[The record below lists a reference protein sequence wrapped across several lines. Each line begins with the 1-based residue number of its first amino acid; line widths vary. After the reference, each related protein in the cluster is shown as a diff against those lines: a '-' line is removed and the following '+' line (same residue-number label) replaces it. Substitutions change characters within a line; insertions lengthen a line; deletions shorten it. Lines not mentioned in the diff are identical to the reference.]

1 MRLGEILG
9 LRKGQ
14 VDLGARIIL
23 VTDTKNGEPRKVPVN
38 DTLKGVIGRQ
48 AERNPSEW
56 VFCNA
61 AGGKLTV
68 LTNAF
73 WKTVKDAGLIRNEVK
88 DGKVARVRFRFH
100 DLRHT
105 FGSRLGMAGVDL
117 KTIMEI
123 MGHKSHRV
131 AMRYQ
136 HPAPDHKLKAVRI
149 LDEIPSIFTTGD
161 VVNLKTAVLS

>member
-1 MRLGEILG
+1 M
-9 LRKGQ
+9 
-14 VDLGARIIL
+14 
-23 VTDTKNGEPRKVPVN
+23 PVN
-38 DTLKGVIGRQ
+38 DTLRTVIEGQ
-48 AERNPSEW
+48 TEGNPSEW

-73 WKTVKDAGLIRNEVK
+73 WKAVKDAGLIRNEVR
-88 DGKVARVRFRFH
+88 DGKVVRVRFRFH

-123 MGHKSHRV
+123 MGHKSHQV

-136 HPAPDHKLKAVRI
+136 HPQADHKLNAVRI
-149 LDEIPSIFTTGD
+149 LDRMGQSNIIP
-161 VVNLKTAVLS
+161 LQAATAEK